1 MSFDEEWAEL
11 RSAAAEKQTAMRLN
25 QLDPGGGGGPG
36 PQGDLVVTQKDLA
49 AVGDAAFKLRQRLGT
64 DGDHAKASTYEAAG
78 SLKKDFALGAALST
92 VADKWHDQEGTLLD
106 ACAHIS
112 QDVFRLRENQLRAL
126 SEEWAKANPG
136 HSNDPY
142 TLENEIDLAAVN
154 GNKRAK
160 GLAGTP

>member
-1 MSFDEEWAEL
+1 MSFDEEWAQL
-11 RSAAAEKQTAMRLN
+11 KSAAADKQTAMRLN
-25 QLDPGGGGGPG
+25 QLDPGGGGAG

-92 VADKWHDQEGTLLD
+92 VADKWHDQVGTLLD

-112 QDVFRLRENQLRAL
+112 NHLDYTQNAHAEDEYWIATQFKFAQLNAGFEERAQ
-126 SEEWAKANPG
+126 
-136 HSNDPY
+136 H
-142 TLENEIDLAAVN
+142 
-154 GNKRAK
+154 
-160 GLAGTP
+160 

>member
-11 RSAAAEKQTAMRLN
+11 RSAAVERQTAMRLN
-25 QLDPGGGGGPG
+25 HLDPGGGGGPG

-78 SLKKDFALGAALST
+78 SLKKDFALGGALST
-92 VADKWHDQEGTLLD
+92 LADKWYDQVGTLLD

-112 QDVFRLRENQLRAL
+112 NHLDYTQNAHAEDEYWIATQFKFAQLDKGFEERAQ
-126 SEEWAKANPG
+126 
-136 HSNDPY
+136 H
-142 TLENEIDLAAVN
+142 
-154 GNKRAK
+154 
-160 GLAGTP
+160 

>member
-11 RSAAAEKQTAMRLN
+11 RSAAAEKQTVMRLN

-49 AVGDAAFKLRQRLGT
+49 AVGNAAFKLRQRLGT

-78 SLKKDFALGAALST
+78 ALKKDFALGAALST
-92 VADKWHDQEGTLLD
+92 VADKWHDQVGTLLD

-112 QDVFRLRENQLRAL
+112 NHLDYTQNAHAEDEYWIATQFKFAQLDKGFEERAQ
-126 SEEWAKANPG
+126 
-136 HSNDPY
+136 H
-142 TLENEIDLAAVN
+142 
-154 GNKRAK
+154 
-160 GLAGTP
+160 

>member
-11 RSAAAEKQTAMRLN
+11 RSAAVERQTAMRLN
-25 QLDPGGGGGPG
+25 HLDPGGGGGPG

-78 SLKKDFALGAALST
+78 SLKKDFALGSALST
-92 VADKWHDQEGTLLD
+92 LADKWHDQVGTLLD

-112 QDVFRLRENQLRAL
+112 NHLDYTQNAHAEDEYWIATQFKFAQLDKGFEERAQ
-126 SEEWAKANPG
+126 
-136 HSNDPY
+136 H
-142 TLENEIDLAAVN
+142 
-154 GNKRAK
+154 
-160 GLAGTP
+160 